1 MGDFEDT
8 SSEREKSIIRK
19 MSDILNEDG
28 RFLKILNTETMKVVN
43 HYQTPLQ
50 NSGNIWKKY

>member
-1 MGDFEDT
+1 
-8 SSEREKSIIRK
+8 

-43 HYQTPLQ
+43 HYQIPLQ
-50 NSGNIWKKY
+50 NSDNIWKKY

>member
-43 HYQTPLQ
+43 HYQIPLQ